1 MNLKAL
7 RQAKADN
14 DALQSKLRDEGRKL
28 LAIAADKRTEAQ
40 VARLAACEAE
50 LDEAVTAMA
59 TITADIARAE
69 KFAADEIAAGGRP
82 NVQPGHDNAE
92 DKPWGPTVAE
102 DAPKHLKAEAQHRAL
117 GTFALAV
124 KAAATGTVDTRLMA
138 TATGM
143 GTQVDSSMGFAVP
156 HEIAPGIE
164 REMYATGDI
173 LSRCDVRT
181 IGGNSISY
189 NVLDETSRADGSR
202 GSGVLGYWV
211 DEGAA
216 PTLSNM
222 KLARIDMKLRKVGAL
237 GAMTDELLSDA
248 TALGGELQGAF
259 VDELIFQTENK
270 AYRGNGANSMLGF
283 LNAPCLV
290 SVSKEAGQ
298 SAATINTTNL
308 SKMWARMPARSKGNA
323 VWFINVDCEP
333 QLDELAQA
341 IGTAGIAPRFVT
353 YSESG
358 VLRIKGR
365 PVIAVEYAE
374 SIGTVGDIALVDMS
388 KYRIIRKGGVE
399 QASSMHVYFAQGEQ
413 AFRAFYRV
421 DGQATPRAAVT
432 PFKGSA
438 NTLSP
443 FVVLATRA

>member
-1 MNLKAL
+1 
-7 RQAKADN
+7 
-14 DALQSKLRDEGRKL
+14 
-28 LAIAADKRTEAQ
+28 
-40 VARLAACEAE
+40 
-50 LDEAVTAMA
+50 MA
-59 TITADIARAE
+59 SRIHEVRAE
-69 KFAADEIAAGGRP
+69 RD
-82 NVQPGHDNAE
+82 Q
-92 DKPWGPTVAE
+92 
-102 DAPKHLKAEAQHRAL
+102 LKAEALQILQTAAKDRTPEHSARLDAIEGELVAVGKDIERLERLQVIERTEGAARVTVGQDRAELRPWGPVVPDSAPAYVRREAEHTAL
-117 GTFALAV
+117 GNFALAV
-124 KAAATGTVDTRLMA
+124 KAAATGQPDVRLMA
-138 TATGM
+138 AATGM

-156 HEIAPGIE
+156 NEVAPGIE
-164 REMYATGDI
+164 REMYATGEI

-211 DEGAA
+211 DEGVA

-237 GAMTDELLSDA
+237 GAMTDELLQDA
-248 TALGGELQGAF
+248 TALGGELSGAF
-259 VDELIFQTENK
+259 TDELIFQTENK
-270 AYRGNGANSMLGF
+270 VFRGNGANAMQGF
-283 LNAPCLV
+283 LNAACLV
-290 SVSKEAGQ
+290 SVSKETGQ

-341 IGTAGIAPRFVT
+341 IGTAGTAPRFVT

-365 PVIAVEYAE
+365 PVIPVEYAE
-374 SIGTVGDIALVDMS
+374 TVGTVGDIALVDMS
-388 KYRIIRKGGVE
+388 KYRVIRKGGVE

-432 PFKGSA
+432 PFKGA
-438 NTLSP
+438 ATLSP
-443 FVVLATRA
+443 FVVLATRS

>member
-1 MNLKAL
+1 MNIKELLQAEADTKAAVAKLK
-7 RQAKADN
+7 K
-14 DALQSKLRDEGRKL
+14 EGRILAALKEPTEEQKARL
-28 LAIAADKRTEAQ
+28 TAILSKDLTELEEQAETIAADLAIARRLQDDERASATPRLTLGTDHATE
-40 VARLAACEAE
+40 R
-50 LDEAVTAMA
+50 
-59 TITADIARAE
+59 
-69 KFAADEIAAGGRP
+69 
-82 NVQPGHDNAE
+82 
-92 DKPWGPTVAE
+92 PWGPVVAE
-102 DAPKHLKAEAQHRAL
+102 SAPAHIKREAQHTAL
-117 GTFALAV
+117 GNFALAV
-124 KAAATGTVDTRLMA
+124 KAAATGTIDPRLQA
-138 TATGM
+138 AATGM

-156 HEIAPGIE
+156 HEVAPGIE
-164 REMYATGDI
+164 RDMYATGDV

-211 DEGAA
+211 DEGVA

-237 GAMTDELLSDA
+237 GAMTDELMSDA
-248 TALGGELQGAF
+248 TALGGELSGAF
-259 VDELIFQTENK
+259 TDELIFQAENK
-270 AYRGNGANSMLGF
+270 VFRGGGANSMQGF
-283 LNAPCLV
+283 LNAACLV
-290 SVSKEAGQ
+290 SVSKETSQ
-298 SAATINTTNL
+298 QAATINTTNL
-308 SKMWARMPARSKGNA
+308 SKMWARMPARSKANA

-341 IGTAGIAPRFVT
+341 IGTGGTAPRFVT

-365 PVIAVEYAE
+365 PVIQVEYAE
-374 SIGTVGDIALVDMS
+374 TVGTVGDISLVDMS

-432 PFKGSA
+432 PFKGS